1 MKKDFRTIKI
11 GHGAYPRGGSNA
23 LAFVVGKAAAV
34 RELRSRGFKRDDA
47 RALINQV
54 SNQPNGYV
62 VGEVDYKLTEVQAM
76 NTEQAWEGYPTN
88 G

>member
-11 GHGAYPRGGSNA
+11 GHGAYSGANA

-34 RELRSRGFKRDDA
+34 RELRERGFTRDAA
-47 RALINQV
+47 RALV
-54 SNQPNGYV
+54 KEVTSKPNGYSMGEANHQV
-62 VGEVDYKLTEVQAM
+62 VEVKAM

-88 G
+88 D